1 MNRAQRA
8 KTIAGALGAGRSGR
22 KAVGKAV
29 KVGQAV
35 RKGNKA
41 KSTYYRSIRWRQ
53 TMADLPGLRPQVVS
67 PGRLRMVPE
76 AMASKGRC
84 GPGPAPSIT

>member
-1 MNRAQRA
+1 MEKMPKKKMNRAQRA

-35 RKGNKA
+35 RKGNKNKA
-41 KSTYYRSIRWRQ
+41 VRAGAGLVKNLGQ
-53 TMADLPGLRPQVVS
+53 TKM
-67 PGRLRMVPE
+67 GREQTR
-76 AMASKGRC
+76 KFFG
-84 GPGPAPSIT
+84 

>member
-1 MNRAQRA
+1 MPKKKMNRAQRA

-35 RKGNKA
+35 RKGNKSKA
-41 KSTYYRSIRWRQ
+41 VRAGAGGDAGSGVAA
-53 TMADLPGLRPQVVS
+53 M
-67 PGRLRMVPE
+67 GRGIE
-76 AMASKGRC
+76 AGGRC
-84 GPGPAPSIT
+84 CRW

>member
-1 MNRAQRA
+1 MPKKKMNRAQRA

-35 RKGNKA
+35 SDIIKA
-41 KSTYYRSIRWRQ
+41 VAGGI
-53 TMADLPGLRPQVVS
+53 PGLMSINPTDRQAAVND
-67 PGRLRMVPE
+67 LAE
-76 AMASKGRC
+76 KWDKEFEKILKKSKK
-84 GPGPAPSIT
+84 